1 MLPALSDSE
10 ATATQVTAE
19 EFMSSFRLGRGEP
32 MNEYF
37 PLCLHVA
44 SAANSRVEVLRMDWA
59 DREDVVELLTEQIVD
74 HDA

>member
-1 MLPALSDSE
+1 
-10 ATATQVTAE
+10 
-19 EFMSSFRLGRGEP
+19 